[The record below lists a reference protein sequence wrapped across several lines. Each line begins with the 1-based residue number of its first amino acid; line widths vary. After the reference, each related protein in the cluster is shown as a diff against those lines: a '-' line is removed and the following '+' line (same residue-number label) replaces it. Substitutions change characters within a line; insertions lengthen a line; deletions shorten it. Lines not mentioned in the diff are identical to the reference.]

1 MSCTISLPIDN
12 LSETVIGMRVLYLL
26 TVTSKVCPLLQGKP
40 KDTSSLSLAPKFRCG
55 LLHEQF
61 YGFIICSTK
70 KS

>member
-1 MSCTISLPIDN
+1 MSCTISLPIND
-12 LSETVIGMRVLYLL
+12 LSETVTGMRVLYLL

-40 KDTSSLSLAPKFRCG
+40 KDTGSLAPKFRCG